1 MKIDSN
7 SNVPIYKQV
16 VAEIQAAIASGIYQP
31 GEAIPSA
38 RDLSLTLNVNPNTI
52 QRAFDELDALGVIET
67 RRGLGKFV
75 CHRGPQQATRQSL
88 KAVRLAFVDA
98 IQKAVDAGISHA
110 EIQKIFTDIIKK
122 SSKAKSLEKSK

>member
-7 SNVPIYKQV
+7 SNVPIYQQV
-16 VAEIQAAIASGIYQP
+16 VAEIQAAIASGVYRP

-52 QRAFDELDALGVIET
+52 QRAFDELDSLGVIET

-75 CHRGPQQATRQSL
+75 CSRGPRQAAKQSL
-88 KAVRLAFVDA
+88 KAVRQALIVA
-98 IQKAVDAGISHA
+98 IQKAIDAGISHD
-110 EIQKIFTDIIKK
+110 EVEKIFADALQT
-122 SSKAKSLEKSK
+122 SKAKTLEKSK